1 MVWSNKQKPLDSS
14 LTSAVDYNH
23 DVSSADIQGKYENK
37 RILGDV
43 EKVSI
48 WDVVI

>member
-1 MVWSNKQKPLDSS
+1 MRLQPIFGNKAAPS
-14 LTSAVDYNH
+14 LEAVDYNH